1 MDIKKVGK
9 EYVVTENRF
18 FNMKN
23 PVIRILFLTASAI
36 LVGVYIKIFLNPG
49 NLFPGGVAGVSLLI
63 QRSAKKFFHVSIP
76 YTPINVL
83 LNIFPIWIGFKY
95 LGKKFT
101 AYSCY
106 TIVLASFITDWIPQI
121 IITKDPLLLAVFGG
135 IISGTASVLCLW
147 VNATAGGTDF
157 ISIYLSVK
165 KGVDAWNIILAFNVV
180 ILVLAGI
187 LFGWRQA
194 LYSIFYQFTFTQVVK
209 GLYHHYQ
216 QQTIIIVTQFPHTVS
231 RAIYSVSNHG
241 ATILHGTGSYL
252 HHEQAVVYS
261 IVSRSDTSA
270 VMKAVLEVDP
280 KAFINSIKTD
290 RVRGYF
296 YQPPTE

>member
-1 MDIKKVGK
+1 MDVKKVGD
-9 EYVVTENRF
+9 EYVVTENKF
-18 FNMKN
+18 FNTRN
-23 PVIRILFLTASAI
+23 PVIKMLFLTASAV

-63 QRSAKKFFHVSIP
+63 QRSAAKFWGLKIP
-76 YTPINVL
+76 YTPISIV

-121 IITKDPLLLAVFGG
+121 VITKDPLLLAVFGG

-165 KGVDAWNIILAFNVV
+165 KGIDAWNIILAFNVC
-180 ILVLAGI
+180 ILVLAGL
-187 LFGWRQA
+187 LFGWQQA

-209 GLYHHYQ
+209 GLYHNYQ
-216 QQTIIIVTQFPHTVS
+216 QQTLLVVTAYPHTVS
-231 RAIYSVSNHG
+231 RAIYSISHHG

-252 HHEQAVVYS
+252 NQEHAVVYS
-261 IVSRSDTSA
+261 IISRSDISA
-270 VMKAVLEVDP
+270 VTKAILEVDSH
-280 KAFINSIKTD
+280 AFINSLKTD

-296 YQPPTE
+296 YQRPTE